1 MSSAPSTSLLLARF
15 FAASFILVSKFSF
28 LNIFKSEVLKKP
40 VVSDILFS
48 ISVLFV
54 FRVTLVARLVK
65 SAIYFIW
72 IFIRSSLIARLLLSG
87 ILFLVLAFVLS
98 AAVVIKPETQDSF
111 LYDFCNFCI
120 IRAFF
125 KILSISLIFFSG
137 SCFFYSFCVS
147 VKYSLVTDILRSIYH
162 TQFFD

>member
-28 LNIFKSEVLKKP
+28 LNIFNLEVLKKL

-54 FRVTLVARLVK
+54 LRVTLVARLVK

-98 AAVVIKPETQDSF
+98 AAVVIKPETQDSLF
-111 LYDFCNFCI
+111 T
-120 IRAFF
+120 
-125 KILSISLIFFSG
+125 IFVIF
-137 SCFFYSFCVS
+137 V
-147 VKYSLVTDILRSIYH
+147 L
-162 TQFFD
+162 